1 MELTWND
8 VKDAL
13 REVLEEELGI
23 GLFQM
28 TQRFSG
34 GTLIFKPND
43 PALKSREI
51 PIEAFFKK
59 ITAVRERLRV
69 LEQKINAHES
79 LSPEEKAE
87 LQMLITRSYGSLTT
101 FNFLFRNEDDQF
113 QGLSGKE

>member
-28 TQRFSG
+28 TLRFSG
-34 GTLIFKPND
+34 GTLVFKPQN
-43 PALKSREI
+43 PALKPQEV
-51 PIEAFFKK
+51 PVDAFFKK

-69 LEQKINAHES
+69 LEQKINNHAS
-79 LSPEEKAE
+79 LSSEDKAE
-87 LQMLITRSYGSLTT
+87 FQLLISRAYGSLTT
-101 FNFLFRNEDDQF
+101 FNFLFRNEEDQF
-113 QGLSGKE
+113 QGLGNKD